1 MLDWIMRTKAGAW
14 TVALLAAALLV
25 AVGFGLA
32 NDYYQGELQRCR
44 EKALLAQAGAERLR
58 AEIDGAARLPSRGSD
73 PPGALAEPEEAQLA
87 EGKLLLRP
95 QRAVAALNGRVVFTL
110 EELDAAVGRARV
122 RVKVLGGKEGV
133 AIMRP
138 GQSVS
143 FRLDASLYRLALENI
158 EGSAA
163 AFTLVPG

>member
-1 MLDWIMRTKAGAW
+1 MRTKAGAW

-32 NDYYQGELQRCR
+32 SDYYQGELQRCR
-44 EKALLAQAGAERLR
+44 EKALLAQARAERLR
-58 AEIDGAARLPSRGSD
+58 AEIDGAGRLAAGGSD
-73 PPGALAEPEEAQLA
+73 PLAALAEPEAAGLA

-110 EELDAAVGRARV
+110 EELDAAGGRARV
-122 RVKVLGGKEGV
+122 RVKVLGGKEGLV
-133 AIMRP
+133 IMRP

-143 FRLDASLYRLALENI
+143 FRLDGSLYRLVLEKT

-163 AFTLVPG
+163 AFALVSR